1 MSKAPDAIQKLS
13 NLQQDE
19 ILEDGADFGL
29 TPTNM
34 TRLKKIV
41 QLCQRMDNE
50 VDFRTVSGKTGKQV
64 KDGAKSIYDA
74 LESLNRGSGDL
85 PRGQRNL
92 QEGMGK
98 VFEASG
104 IILATAGS
112 DTAHQHIE
120 RIKKLESE
128 AKNLLD
134 SVSDTKKE
142 VGEIEEKL
150 KESAQAGAVN
160 ERAQYFSDEA
170 NKHWWYSVYALGVSI
185 TFAVLVVVYALFLIF
200 GCTGISEASSTI
212 QERPMWIVVRLA
224 ITRIAI
230 FSLLF
235 FGLVTSA
242 RTYRSERH
250 NYVVNRHRYNALMT
264 FEVFTKTTDEPAV
277 KNAVL
282 LRTTESIFSPQQTG
296 FKLDNSGQQSSFST
310 NVADIIKNVSKRT
323 P

>member
-1 MSKAPDAIQKLS
+1 MSKTPDAIQKLS

-134 SVSDTKKE
+134 SVSDTKK
-142 VGEIEEKL
+142 
-150 KESAQAGAVN
+150 
-160 ERAQYFSDEA
+160 
-170 NKHWWYSVYALGVSI
+170 
-185 TFAVLVVVYALFLIF
+185 
-200 GCTGISEASSTI
+200 
-212 QERPMWIVVRLA
+212 
-224 ITRIAI
+224 
-230 FSLLF
+230 
-235 FGLVTSA
+235 
-242 RTYRSERH
+242 
-250 NYVVNRHRYNALMT
+250 
-264 FEVFTKTTDEPAV
+264 
-277 KNAVL
+277 
-282 LRTTESIFSPQQTG
+282 
-296 FKLDNSGQQSSFST
+296 
-310 NVADIIKNVSKRT
+310 
-323 P
+323 